1 MQFHFDIEQCVC
13 IATFLRIFYLCIV
26 MQVFERGVQAI
37 PLAIDLWLHYI
48 AYVSSQY
55 ESDPKLEARMRK

>member
-1 MQFHFDIEQCVC
+1 
-13 IATFLRIFYLCIV
+13 